1 MKAVSERTNMEKVT
15 LPVVSFV
22 RVKPREWVLVQLS
35 RELVVQAA
43 YLRVDQAAQKLK
55 YSKKHPLDLIDQ
67 RTILHK
73 FLMNWMGKS
82 LQDLNSYTDDDFLYK
97 TRGYLEDFTNLQS
110 RYLVDTRGREG
121 YLFDIEAYHT
131 IYRLDRP
138 LTKLSRS

>member
-1 MKAVSERTNMEKVT
+1 MKTVSERTNIKKVT
-15 LPVVSFV
+15 IPVVSFV

-43 YLRVDQAAQKLK
+43 YLRLDQAAQKLK
-55 YSKKHPLDLIDQ
+55 YSKQHPLDLIDQ

-82 LQDLNSYTDDDFLYK
+82 LQDLDSYTDDDFLYK
-97 TRGYLEDFTNLQS
+97 TKGYLEDFTNLQS

-131 IYRLDRP
+131 IYGLDRP

>member
-1 MKAVSERTNMEKVT
+1 MKAVSERANMEKVT

-22 RVKPREWVLVQLS
+22 RVKPREWVLVQLN

-43 YLRVDQAAQKLK
+43 YLKLDQEAQTLK
-55 YSKKHPLDLIDQ
+55 YLKQHPLDLIDQ
-67 RTILHK
+67 RTLLHK

-97 TRGYLEDFTNLQS
+97 TKGYLEDFTNLQS

-131 IYRLDRP
+131 IYKLDRP